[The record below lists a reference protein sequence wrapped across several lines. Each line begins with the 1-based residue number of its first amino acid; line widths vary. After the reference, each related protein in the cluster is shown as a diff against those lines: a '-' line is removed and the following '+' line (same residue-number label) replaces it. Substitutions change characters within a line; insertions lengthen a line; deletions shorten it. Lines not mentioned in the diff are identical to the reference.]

1 MFVTHLRVISL
12 HETAIFCIKSLTH
25 NHRSIWFNVSCGW
38 ETQGENFRSALC
50 VERAH
55 TVSQFMTSPGTKLKN
70 NKSCPLTSSPDN
82 NEQTRESA
90 NTHRTS
96 LSLFHA
102 AENTQTTTRP
112 STLVHGEQSRL
123 SAQRVHFIFLNST
136 LHSHHNSLLHFSHL
150 MH

>member
-1 MFVTHLRVISL
+1 MKLQFSASNPSL
-12 HETAIFCIKSLTH
+12 IITDRFGLTS
-25 NHRSIWFNVSCGW
+25 RGCW
-38 ETQGENFRSALC
+38 EAQGENFRSALC

-96 LSLFHA
+96 LSLMQQKTHK
-102 AENTQTTTRP
+102 QP
-112 STLVHGEQSRL
+112 HGHQRWCWRTKPIIRSGSAFYFFEQRIAL
-123 SAQRVHFIFLNST
+123 SS
-136 LHSHHNSLLHFSHL
+136 
-150 MH
+150 

>member
-1 MFVTHLRVISL
+1 MKLQFSASNPSL
-12 HETAIFCIKSLTH
+12 IITDRFGLTSH
-25 NHRSIWFNVSCGW
+25 GCW
-38 ETQGENFRSALC
+38 EAQGENFRSALC

-96 LSLFHA
+96 LSHA

-112 STLVHGEQSRL
+112 STLVLENKADYPLGECIL
-123 SAQRVHFIFLNST
+123 FF
-136 LHSHHNSLLHFSHL
+136 
-150 MH
+150 